1 MATFNLNINI
11 DKTQTIHSDG
21 DPALW
26 PLVGRLAAAA
36 VPPLLSLTDDGQPP
50 RPVVNISNVS
60 STPMSGL
67 AHQIAEH
74 AWFSELWSRTTE
86 RPLLVGESMD
96 GRRFAVL
103 NAEDP
108 RLQPTAQALEDAIG
122 NYGTAL
128 NILGWPKNKGKVV
141 DWARGLNDDLARVDQ
156 IEDELAAVRATLEE
170 AIGRTPD
177 PARSTQ
183 QLALD
188 LVEVLKAAV
197 MRR

>member
-1 MATFNLNINI
+1 MATFHLNINI
-11 DKTQTIHSDG
+11 DKTGTQTIHSDG

-60 STPMSGL
+60 ITPMSGL

-86 RPLLVGESMD
+86 RPLLIGESMN

-103 NAEDP
+103 DAEDP
-108 RLQPTAQALEDAIG
+108 RLQPEAGDGQAAAEEP
-122 NYGTAL
+122 GTPGDGVA
-128 NILGWPKNKGKVV
+128 
-141 DWARGLNDDLARVDQ
+141 
-156 IEDELAAVRATLEE
+156 EDEDPRTQAVLDDVAQHM
-170 AIGRTPD
+170 AQFKART
-177 PARSTQ
+177 
-183 QLALD
+183 
-188 LVEVLKAAV
+188 
-197 MRR
+197 